1 MPILTLKL
9 SDDALSVDATSLAQA
24 LTTLSKKVLHKRA
37 DVTSVVLQRVAYDA
51 WWIDG
56 ARPLQVRAQ
65 LDIRIT
71 QGTNTE
77 DEKTRFVE
85 SAYVRLDQSLKP
97 NGTLHPT
104 CYITVQE
111 VAATDWGY
119 GGLTQ
124 HQRRMAASV
133 TYAK

>member
-77 DEKTRFVE
+77 DEKTRFVKA
-85 SAYVRLDQSLKP
+85 AYLLLAQHLEIDGSLSSIS
-97 NGTLHPT
+97 
-104 CYITVQE
+104 YVTVQE

-119 GGLTQ
+119 GGVTQ
-124 HQRRMAASV
+124 QQRRDAIFERAA
-133 TYAK
+133 

>member
-9 SDDALSVDATSLAQA
+9 SDDALLVDATSLAQA
-24 LTTLSKKVLHKRA
+24 LTTLSQKVLHKRA

-51 WWIDG
+51 WWIGG

-77 DEKTRFVE
+77 DEKTRFVKA
-85 SAYVRLDQSLKP
+85 AYLLLAQHLEIDGSLSSIS
-97 NGTLHPT
+97 
-104 CYITVQE
+104 YVTVQE

-119 GGLTQ
+119 GGVTQ
-124 HQRRMAASV
+124 QQRRDAIF
-133 TYAK
+133 